1 MIFGI
6 RAEEVFAWGLAAY
19 FILPVIGWILW
30 TIFSKPAEPSFWDKL
45 PIAKPNETAAAEPVT
60 YVQQAPPPVVI
71 PYETYLAIDTNV
83 LMENPYIILQ
93 HHKLLVSKI
102 VYRELDQLKK
112 DTGERGRKAQTA
124 FYALERFQ
132 QQNGELTFTSFVET
146 EFLKQHN
153 LDPSSPDELIIGGIL
168 KAQQQGK
175 SVLYFSYD
183 RGARIIARNVGLGVL
198 DI

>member
-19 FILPVIGWILW
+19 FILPVIIGLLW
-30 TIFSKPAEPSFWDKL
+30 PRKKDTNNWTRL
-45 PIAKPNETAAAEPVT
+45 PIAKPSTETAAASETTT
-60 YVQQAPPPVVI
+60 YVQQTPAPVVI

-83 LMENPYIILQ
+83 LMENPYIIMQ
-93 HHKLLVSKI
+93 HPKLLVSKI

-112 DTGERGRKAQTA
+112 DTGERGRKAQEA
-124 FYALERFQ
+124 FFALERFQ
-132 QQNGELTFTSFVET
+132 QQNGELAFTSFVET
-146 EFLKQHN
+146 EFLMQHN

-183 RGARIIARNVGLGVL
+183 RGARIIARNVGLEVL

>member
-19 FILPVIGWILW
+19 FILPLIIGLLW
-30 TIFSKPAEPSFWDKL
+30 PTKKETNYWASL
-45 PIAKPNETAAAEPVT
+45 PIAKPPTETAAASET
-60 YVQQAPPPVVI
+60 DAYFQQTPAPVVI

-83 LMENPYIILQ
+83 LMENPYIIMQ
-93 HHKLLVSKI
+93 HPKLLVSKI

-112 DTGERGRKAQTA
+112 DTGERGRKAQAA
-124 FYALERFQ
+124 FFALERFQ
-132 QQNGELTFTSFVET
+132 QQNGELAFTSFVET
-146 EFLKQHN
+146 EFLIQHN

-183 RGARIIARNVGLGVL
+183 RGARIIARNVGLAVL

>member
-19 FILPVIGWILW
+19 FILPLIIGLLW
-30 TIFSKPAEPSFWDKL
+30 PTKKETNYWASL
-45 PIAKPNETAAAEPVT
+45 PIAKPPTETTASSETNA
-60 YVQQAPPPVVI
+60 YIQQTPAPVVI

-83 LMENPYIILQ
+83 LMENPYMIMQ
-93 HHKLLVSKI
+93 HPKLLVSKI

-124 FYALERFQ
+124 FFALERFQ
-132 QQNGELTFTSFVET
+132 KQNGELAFTSFVET

-168 KAQQQGK
+168 KAKQQGK

-183 RGARIIARNVGLGVL
+183 RGARIIARNVGLAVL
-198 DI
+198 EI